1 MIKRRLLRFCG
12 LAAKSA
18 KLLSIVA
25 LLGTSAC
32 YARASP
38 GYYRP
43 GYYYTAP
50 PPRHY
55 HYTPDRRERRW
66 HERARRDH
74 ERHER
79 REHRWHERHDR
90 GHHHHRH

>member
-1 MIKRRLLRFCG
+1 MIQRRLLRFCG
-12 LAAKSA
+12 LAAKAA

-43 GYYYTAP
+43 GYYYSAP

-55 HYTPDRRERRW
+55 HYYTPHRGWHDRGGHHHYRHERRW
-66 HERARRDH
+66 HD
-74 ERHER
+74 
-79 REHRWHERHDR
+79 RHDH
-90 GHHHHRH
+90 GHRHHRH